1 MKTNKIAMLLMMLL
15 LAPAA
20 NAQDMII
27 NYSSDTLRCKVK
39 EVGSEEVKYIR
50 FDYPA
55 DVLFTMDT
63 EKIQKLI
70 FENGQELTFIT
81 GIDNPTH
88 YLDQNKNALKV
99 DFLAPLTGNT
109 TLAYE
114 YSLTPGKSME
124 GTIGIIGLGIDTRDN
139 NPRGTFIKYGVK
151 FIKSP
156 DFYVRNLRYA
166 HILKGAY
173 IKPEI
178 GFGYYSS
185 DEEDYYN
192 PGYPDYNHS
201 TKRIENFSL
210 MIQLVLGKQWVINDL
225 FLVDFY
231 AGAGYGFDNQGG
243 EYHYG
248 YAIVSDE
255 VPLSLSAG
263 LKIGIL
269 F

>member
-1 MKTNKIAMLLMMLL
+1 MLL
-15 LAPAA
+15 LAATV

-39 EVGSEEVKYIR
+39 EIGSDEVKYIR
-50 FDYPA
+50 ADYPA
-55 DVLFTMDT
+55 DVLFTTDT
-63 EKIQKLI
+63 DKIKKLI
-70 FENGQELTFIT
+70 FENGQELTFMAQ
-81 GIDNPTH
+81 IDNPEN
-88 YLDQNKNALKV
+88 YLHQNKNALKI

-114 YSLTPGKSME
+114 YSLKPGNSME
-124 GTIGIIGLGIDTRDN
+124 GTIGIIGLGVDTQDN
-139 NPRGTFIKYGVK
+139 NPSGMFIKYGVK

-156 DFYVRNLRYA
+156 DFYIRNLRYA

-185 DEEDYYN
+185 DKETYD
-192 PGYPDYNHS
+192 YPDYIQR
-201 TKRIENFSL
+201 TERIETYSL
-210 MIQLVLGKQWVINDL
+210 MIQLVLGKQWVINDI

-231 AGAGYGFDNQGG
+231 AGAGYGFDNQDGG
-243 EYHYG
+243 YRYG
-248 YAIVSDE
+248 YAILSEE
-255 VPLSLSAG
+255 VPLSVSAG

>member
-1 MKTNKIAMLLMMLL
+1 MKTNKIIMLSTMLF
-15 LAPAA
+15 LAVAA

-27 NYSSDTLRCKVK
+27 SYSSDTLRCKVK

-50 FDYPA
+50 SDYPA
-55 DVLFTMDT
+55 DVLFTMNTD
-63 EKIQKLI
+63 KIQKLV
-70 FENGQELTFIT
+70 FENGQELTFIAE
-81 GIDNPTH
+81 IDNPSN
-88 YLDQNKNALKV
+88 YLHQNKNALKV

-114 YSLTPGKSME
+114 YSLKPGKSME
-124 GTIGIIGLGIDTRDN
+124 GTLGFIGLGVDTRSRD
-139 NPRGTFIKYGVK
+139 PRGLFIKYGIK
-151 FIKSP
+151 YIKSP
-156 DFYVRNLRYA
+156 DFYVRNMRYA

-173 IKPEI
+173 LKPEI
-178 GFGYYSS
+178 GFAYFTSDNEESS
-185 DEEDYYN
+185 R
-192 PGYPDYNHS
+192 YPYES
-201 TKRIENFSL
+201 TGAKRIENYSL
-210 MIQLVLGKQWVINDL
+210 MLQLVLGKQWVINDI

-231 AGAGYGFDNQGG
+231 AGAGYGFDNQEG

-248 YAIVSDE
+248 YAIISNE